1 MATAS
6 SAPSMVGSLM
16 ARLDS
21 VPAFLMLIRYS
32 SGVCHCGLLLV
43 NLVYPS
49 EVTGVF
55 LLLYSSPPL
64 LLLSSLP
71 TSSFSLLPL
80 FWNCATLME
89 EHCVQTMNVVNI

>member
-6 SAPSMVGSLM
+6 SAHSMVGSLM

-32 SGVCHCGLLLV
+32 SGVCGLLLV